1 MPKIRNKKYNLGSG
15 SVDKKA
21 KALELYLEGFKLVE
35 IAKELGVSQPAVTKM
50 LKQFPEYH
58 QEKERRKKENQEKAK
73 QWRNEYKKQKRE
85 QYDEDYE
92 LVLKDHR
99 EATAALSRK
108 GRLSNDVLIKLCI
121 LHYNY
126 NKEKERLIFN
136 ENAGKRPADLPKS
149 TYVHKNVL
157 KQFRISTRQ

>member
-1 MPKIRNKKYNLGSG
+1 M
-15 SVDKKA
+15 DKKA

-58 QEKERRKKENQEKAK
+58 QEKERRKKENQEKAR
-73 QWRNEYKKQKRE
+73 QWRNKYRKQKRE
-85 QYDEDYE
+85 QHDEDYE

-108 GRLSNDVLIKLCI
+108 GRLSDDILITLCI
-121 LHYNY
+121 THYDY
-126 NKEKERLIFN
+126 DKEKERLIFN
-136 ENAGKRPADLPKS
+136 ESAGKRPADLPRS
-149 TYVHKNVL
+149 VYVHKNVL
-157 KQFRISTRQ
+157 RQFR

>member
-1 MPKIRNKKYNLGSG
+1 MPKIRNKKYNLRGG
-15 SVDKKA
+15 IMDKKT
-21 KALELYLEGFKLVE
+21 KAIELYLEGFKLVE
-35 IAKELGVSQPAVTKM
+35 IAQQLGVSQPAVSKM

-108 GRLSNDVLIKLCI
+108 GRLSDDVLIKLCI
-121 LHYNY
+121 THYDY
-126 NKEKERLIFN
+126 NKEKERLVFN
-136 ENAGKRPADLPKS
+136 KSAGKKPADLPRS
-149 TYVHKNVL
+149 VYVHKNVL
-157 KQFRISTRQ
+157 KQFR